1 MVLTVGCFED
11 PVEELFALGGG
22 VKDLGTCPG
31 ALTIAFGFVGIGG
44 FATLGVAFGV
54 TALAGI
60 GAYSTL
66 S

>member
-22 VKDLGTCPG
+22 VKDLGACPG
-31 ALTIAFGFVGIGG
+31 ALTTAFGFVGIGG
-44 FATLGVAFGV
+44 FATLGVAFDV

-60 GAYSTL
+60 GAYSAL